1 MNKTLAITTIAL
13 IAVVMGMSAI
23 APALAYQAEADNH
36 GGKHKAHPAT
46 PDKCDILEKLLK
58 EGKITSQAFRNACG
72 KIGPGK

>member
-36 GGKHKAHPAT
+36 GGKHQAT
-46 PDKCDILEKLLK
+46 PDKCDILGKLLA
-58 EGKITSQAFRNACG
+58 EGKITKAAFSKVCG
-72 KIGPGK
+72 KVGPGPGK